1 MAMLE
6 VNSPKTHFRTR
17 CPHAT
22 EACGHEEPLWRKVSP
37 VRWVVACHWIN

>member
-17 CPHAT
+17 CPQAT

-37 VRWVVACHWIN
+37 VRWVVACHWID

>member
-1 MAMLE
+1 VAMLE

-17 CPHAT
+17 CPQAT

-37 VRWVVACHWIN
+37 VRWVACHWID